1 MRIPIRRGEASD
13 APSCAAI
20 VNAWIDTTDWI
31 PRVHSKDAIEDMLRT
46 GIPAREFWVAS
57 DPIAGYLSFNR
68 DISQV
73 MGLYSAVPGSGVGR
87 ALMDHV
93 KEGRD
98 WIQLWSHAANTAA
111 HRFYR
116 REGFIEVEQNP
127 KGADGIPE
135 IRMEWARG

>member
-1 MRIPIRRGEASD
+1 
-13 APSCAAI
+13 
-20 VNAWIDTTDWI
+20 
-31 PRVHSKDAIEDMLRT
+31 
-46 GIPAREFWVAS
+46 
-57 DPIAGYLSFNR
+57 
-68 DISQV
+68 